1 MRIQFRT
8 VGRDAGRI
16 VQIVSLMAF
25 VSIPVAMLHREYYA
39 IPALVASG
47 LAMLAFGGAFARLF
61 ADAPEPDK
69 LHGMLTAAAAWGI
82 VGVFGA
88 LPLLLIAWTITV
100 DPFPAWTNTPPL
112 NETTAAFQ
120 DPLNGIFESLS
131 GFTSTGLTM
140 ANTEEELTAT
150 MQWWRSF
157 TEWIGGVGVIVLTVG
172 ILARPGSGSLTLYE
186 SEARSTKIH
195 PSIVST
201 VHEIW
206 KIYLVLTVGAV
217 GLFLTVGMPAWGAI
231 NHAMTGIS
239 TGGFSIHADSI
250 GHYDS
255 PLVEYAVVPVM
266 VAGSIAFPVHYLIF
280 NGEIKNLYTDIQTR
294 WVFIWFSVG
303 SAVLTGVLYL
313 RGTYDSLEESFR
325 YGLFQFV
332 SGTSNA
338 GFGTTAIGN
347 GTEQVWTADT
357 TLIVC
362 AGMLTGAAAGSTV
375 GGIKLIRAITL
386 VKGARWRIAG
396 TFTPDSAVR
405 HLDIGDRSL
414 DEGQASKELEEAAI
428 VLILWLIFLAVGLA
442 VLLATLPTEIP
453 TEYAI
458 FEVMSAQSTV
468 GLSAG
473 ITGPDMP
480 VAAKVVFLV
489 NMWIGRLEIIP
500 VLVLLRSAMVRAGL
514 YDQ

>member
-1 MRIQFRT
+1 MRVRFRT
-8 VGRDAGRI
+8 VGRDVGRI

-25 VSIPVAMLHREYYA
+25 ASIPIAVVHREFYA
-39 IPALVASG
+39 IPALAASG
-47 LAMLAFGGAFARLF
+47 LVMLAIGAGSARTF
-61 ADAPEPDK
+61 ADAPDPDK
-69 LHGMLTAAAAWGI
+69 LHGMLTAATAWAV
-82 VGVFGA
+82 VGVLGS
-88 LPLLLIAWTITV
+88 LPLVLIAWTITV
-100 DPFPAWTNTPPL
+100 DPFPAWANTPPV
-112 NETTAAFQ
+112 NRTTAAFR
-120 DPLNGIFESLS
+120 DPLNGVFESLS

-140 ANTEEELTAT
+140 AYEEEQLART

-157 TEWIGGVGVIVLTVG
+157 TEWVGGVGVIVLTVA

-201 VHEIW
+201 VREIW
-206 KIYLVLTVGAV
+206 KIYVVLTVAGIA
-217 GLFLTVGMPAWGAI
+217 LFLLAGMGLWGAI
-231 NHAMTGIS
+231 NHAMTGIA
-239 TGGFSIHADSI
+239 TGGFSIYSESI
-250 GHYDS
+250 GHYND
-255 PLVEYAVVPVM
+255 PVIEYAVVPVM
-266 VAGSIAFPVHYLIF
+266 IAGSIAFPIHYLIF
-280 NGEIKNLYTDIQTR
+280 KGEIRNIYRDIQTR
-294 WVFIWFSVG
+294 WVFLWFGLG
-303 SAVLTGVLYL
+303 SLVLTGTLYL
-313 RGTYDSLEESFR
+313 RGLYDTPAEAFR

-347 GTEQVWTADT
+347 GAESVWTADA

-396 TFTPDSAVR
+396 IFTPSSAVR
-405 HLDIGDRSL
+405 RLRIGRRSL
-414 DEGQASKELEEAAI
+414 DEDQASKELEEAAI
-428 VLILWLIFLAVGLA
+428 VLILWFIFLAIGLA
-442 VLLATLPTEIP
+442 VLLATLPTDVR

-473 ITGPDMP
+473 ITGPEMP
-480 VAAKVVFLV
+480 TPAKVVFLL
-489 NMWIGRLEIIP
+489 NMWVGRLEIIP
-500 VLVLLRSAMVRAGL
+500 VLVLLRSVMVRTGM
-514 YDQ
+514 YD

>member
-1 MRIQFRT
+1 MRVQFRT
-8 VGRDAGRI
+8 VGRDVGGI

-25 VSIPVAMLHREYYA
+25 VSIPVAILHREYYA
-39 IPALVASG
+39 IPALVGSG
-47 LAMLAFGGAFARLF
+47 FVMLAVGGSLSRWF
-61 ADAPEPDK
+61 ADAPDSDK
-69 LHGMLTAAAAWGI
+69 LHGMLTAAAAWAA
-82 VGVFGA
+82 VGVLGA
-88 LPLLLIAWTITV
+88 LPLLLVAWTIAI
-100 DPFPAWTNTPPL
+100 DPFPTWANTPPL
-112 NETTAAFQ
+112 NETTAEFQ
-120 DPLNGIFESLS
+120 DPLNGVFESLS

-157 TEWIGGVGVIVLTVG
+157 TEWIGGVGVIVLTVAV
-172 ILARPGSGSLTLYE
+172 LARPGSGSLTLYE

-206 KIYLVLTVGAV
+206 KIYLVLTIGAI
-217 GLFLTVGMPAWGAI
+217 GLFLAAGMPLWGAI

-250 GHYDS
+250 GHYGS
-255 PLVEYAVVPVM
+255 PLIEYAVIPVM
-266 VAGSIAFPVHYLIF
+266 VAGSIAFPVHYLLF
-280 NGEIKNLYTDIQTR
+280 KGEIRNLYADVQTR
-294 WVFIWFSVG
+294 WVFIWFSIG
-303 SAVLTGVLYL
+303 SIVLTGTLYL
-313 RGTYDSLEESFR
+313 RGTYDSFEDAFR

-347 GTEQVWTADT
+347 GTEQVWTADA

-386 VKGARWRIAG
+386 VKGSRWRIAG
-396 TFTPDSAVR
+396 VFTPSSAVR
-405 HLDIGDRSL
+405 RLRIGDRSL
-414 DEGQASKELEEAAI
+414 DEDQASRELEEAAI
-428 VLILWLIFLAVGLA
+428 VLLLWLIFLAVGLT

-453 TEYAI
+453 TEYAL

-480 VAAKVVFLV
+480 VAAKVVFLL

-500 VLVLLRSAMVRAGL
+500 VLVLLRGAMVRAGL
-514 YDQ
+514 YD